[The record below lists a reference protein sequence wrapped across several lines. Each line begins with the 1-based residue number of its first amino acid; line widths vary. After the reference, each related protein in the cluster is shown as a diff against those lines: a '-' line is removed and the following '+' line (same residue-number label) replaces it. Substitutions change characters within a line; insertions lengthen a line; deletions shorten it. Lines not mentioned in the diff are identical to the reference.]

1 MRRLLHVFLYDRF
14 VGLYAQTEQGL
25 TEFTY
30 DPKYLTAADAL
41 PLSQS
46 LPLRAKTLTNQECRG
61 FFAGI
66 LPEGENRKV
75 IAKNLGVSAGNDFS
89 LLDQLGGECAGAVT
103 FMKPG
108 SKPTPLE
115 TQYRKLSEKELVG
128 IINDLPKR
136 PLLAGRE
143 GIRLSLAGAQDKLA
157 VYLNGEDIYL
167 PVGNAPS
174 THILKPAIE
183 RYAGIVENEAYCMK
197 LAKALGL
204 NVAEVEI
211 RVAGDKKFLLVERY
225 DRVKTEDT
233 SLPLRRIHQED
244 FCQALGIA
252 PEQKYQ
258 LEGGVSIK
266 QCFDLLREVSTS
278 PLLDLR
284 AMLDAVIFNY
294 LISNHD
300 AHGKN
305 FSLLYPKR
313 DEGFDVQLSP
323 LYDLIC
329 TSAYPDLDKNM
340 AMSIGGKFNTE
351 KIDLSHFERMAD
363 EAGLGR
369 ALVKARV
376 KEVAKEVLDKNC
388 DAHAT
393 VPEIMDLVNKN
404 AKKVLDQH

>member
-14 VGLYAQTEQGL
+14 VGLYAQTEDGL

-30 DPKYLTAADAL
+30 DPKYLKEADAL

-46 LPLRAKTLTNQECRG
+46 LPLRSQTYTHHECRG

-66 LPEGENRKV
+66 LPEGENRKI
-75 IAKNLGVSAGNDFS
+75 IARNLGVSAGNDFS
-89 LLDQLGGECAGAVT
+89 LLDQVGGECAGAVT

-115 TQYRKLSEKELVG
+115 SQYRKLSDKELIG
-128 IINDLPKR
+128 IINDLPMR

-157 VYLNGEDIYL
+157 VYLKGEDIYL
-167 PVGNAPS
+167 PMGNAPS

-197 LAKALGL
+197 LAKAIGL

-211 RVAGDKKFLLVERY
+211 RTAGNKKFLLVERY
-225 DRVKTEDT
+225 DRIITEDA
-233 SLPLRRIHQED
+233 SMPLKRIHQED

-252 PEQKYQ
+252 PERKYQ

-266 QCFDLLREVSTS
+266 QCFDLLRAVSTT
-278 PLLDLR
+278 PLPDLR
-284 AMLDAVIFNY
+284 AMLDAVIFNF
-294 LISNHD
+294 LICNHD

-305 FSLLYPKR
+305 FSLLYPKG
-313 DEGFDVQLSP
+313 DEGFDVRLSP

-329 TSAYPDLDKNM
+329 TSTYPDLDKNM
-340 AMSIGGKFNTE
+340 AMSIGGKFKSE
-351 KIDLSHFERMAD
+351 KVDLSHFEAMAD
-363 EAGLGR
+363 ETGLGR

-376 KEVAKEVLDKNC
+376 KEVAKEVFDKNSG
-388 DAHAT
+388 DQAT
-393 VPEIMDLVNKN
+393 VQKIRDLVSKN
-404 AKKVLDQH
+404 AKKVLAMD